1 MKKKIFYISIFI
13 LFIIILFLSPIAG
26 DDWGNYIE
34 GSKGFY
40 HCISQSIVMYFAW
53 EGRFVSRVLINILTY
68 HKVLWNI
75 INSIFITSI
84 VFLIIKIVNPQHKKI
99 ICLLSLLV
107 ILLMNIFTFSQIVV
121 WVAGNITYLF
131 VIPLLLG
138 YFYYLF
144 DYKKNNKFLVC
155 LFAILNFIMPMFI
168 EHMAVILVISN
179 IIFFTYRFVKKRC
192 IDKELLLYLILSI
205 IATLLMLLSPGTK
218 IRSGME
224 NIEFSKLSL
233 FNKIIYNIPNFI
245 NYTFV
250 VNYFLLILMVYA
262 NIYLIKKH
270 TKNKLLKYLLLI
282 FVTIIPI
289 LNCVNYFIS
298 YFYMYPLFKC
308 NIIIHS
314 LYYGTYLIIMLYFI
328 VIDTNKDKS
337 KKIIFFFII
346 GILSNLVMMISPIW
360 GYRTSFATY
369 IFLSI
374 SMLMIIDKYIKERK
388 LYNIIL
394 SIFCIG
400 SSLFYIILHISVHFQ
415 YMDNL
420 KVIETAK
427 RRNSKVIEIIKYP
440 YYVNC
445 NINPTSYFHIM
456 IYKKYYGLNKDV
468 KIVLKENN
476 WKYFIFYNK

>member
-13 LFIIILFLSPIAG
+13 LFIIILFLSPISG

-34 GSKGFY
+34 GAKGFY
-40 HCISQSIVMYFAW
+40 HSISEAVGMYFDW
-53 EGRFVSRVLINILTY
+53 EGRFISRVLINILTY
-68 HKVLWNI
+68 HKFLWNI

-84 VFLIIKIVNPQHKKI
+84 VFLIIKIINPKHKKI

-107 ILLMNIFTFSQIVV
+107 ILLMNIFTFFQVVV

-131 VIPLLLG
+131 VIPLLLS

-144 DYKKNNKFLVC
+144 DYKKDNKLLVY

-205 IATLLMLLSPGTK
+205 IGTLLMLLSPGTK
-218 IRSGME
+218 KRSGME

-250 VNYFLLILMVYA
+250 VNYFLSILIVCA

-270 TKNKLLKYLLLI
+270 TKNKLLKYILLI
-282 FVTIIPI
+282 FISVVPI
-289 LNCVNYFIS
+289 LNCINDF
-298 YFYMYPLFKC
+298 FKNL
-308 NIIIHS
+308 NIINFTLFDCNNIIVS
-314 LYYGTYLIIMLYFI
+314 LYYFIYLIIIFYFI

-346 GILSNLVMMISPIW
+346 GILSNLVMMISPVW

-394 SIFCIG
+394 NILCIG
-400 SSLFYIILHISVHFQ
+400 FSLFYIILYISVNLQ
-415 YMDNL
+415 YKDNL
-420 KVIETAK
+420 KIIDNGK
-427 RRNSKVIEIIKYP
+427 RKNSKVIEIVKYP
-440 YYVNC
+440 HYVD
-445 NINPTSYFHIM
+445 INPENDFHIM
-456 IYKKYYGLNKDV
+456 RYKKYYGLNDDV
-468 KIVLKENN
+468 EIILKENN
-476 WKYFIFYNK
+476 WKYFIFYRK